1 MKTTQ
6 VASSSS
12 GGVNNKKRKLNE
24 VSQSKKENNPKT
36 VNSKPTTVADQARE
50 RGKSVPKGTEPK
62 KIKKSSSSKDKEED
76 SEVHIADNDDSAVKA
91 LKNGLFS
98 LYGRFHFLVIF
109 YRSGGKG
116 TSATQGLDGQHHS
129 K

>member
-24 VSQSKKENNPKT
+24 VSQSKKENDQKT
-36 VNSKPTTVADQARE
+36 INSKPTSAAEQARQ

-62 KIKKSSSSKDKEED
+62 KIKKSSPSKEREED

-98 LYGRFHFLVIF
+98 LYGILNLLVIF
-109 YRSGGKG
+109 YRSGGEG
-116 TSATQGLDGQHHS
+116 TSAT
-129 K
+129 